1 MYIHVHVYTH
11 VHVHV
16 HVFTSTCVYYLCRLM
31 YYILTEQNE
40 TRTDCTSGD
49 NIYLT
54 YLVRSKEY
62 QFNIYLSIL
71 C

>member
-1 MYIHVHVYTH
+1 MYLLVHVYTICAD
-11 VHVHV
+11 
-16 HVFTSTCVYYLCRLM
+16 SCII
-31 YYILTEQNE
+31 YILIEQNE